1 MRIAALLL
9 ATTALVAAPVRAQ
22 DADAA
27 AGSVDEPA
35 GEEVIVIEAER
46 PRGSVFIDVE
56 PEEVLDARDI
66 QATGATS
73 VAELLQAIE
82 PQTQSNRG
90 RGGGRPI
97 LLVNG
102 RRISGFRELRDLP
115 PEAIERVDILAEDVA
130 LAYGYAADQR
140 VVNFVLRERFLATT
154 VELELEGA
162 TDGGREQGEID
173 LNWLVLRDGTRSTVS
188 FDVEPGGELRE
199 DERDIILQPI
209 DTVEGEIDPRPFRT
223 LIGRSELYRLNGTHQ
238 RPVGDL
244 SATVNLQLQQ
254 TENESLFGPAVGTL
268 SVPGDNPFAPVPG
281 TDSVVLRDLGLDPL
295 GRKTR
300 SRSAGLAAIL
310 NSGPGD
316 WRWSITANGNLSD
329 SETFT
334 DRGPDLVL
342 QQAALDALD
351 PTFDPFGALSA
362 GALEPRNRAI
372 SETRTFGL
380 EGVVS
385 GKLGPANVTWR
396 TNASSVRL
404 MTNDFRDGELS
415 DGELFR
421 RTLGTQLN
429 AELPLLDDDTIGEFS
444 LNANGALS
452 DLSDFGTVS
461 TLGAGLRWQPS
472 RRLNLGV
479 NWTLEEGAPSLNQ
492 LGNPRIAD
500 PATRFFDFVN
510 GESVILTAITGGN
523 PDLLA
528 DNRNVLKLSANWR
541 VPVKGEND
549 NLSINAEFVSTRID
563 DPVASFPAVSEAIE
577 TAFPDRFVRNADG
590 NLILV
595 DLSPVN
601 YLQSRRDTIRWGLNW
616 SKRIPTKPPSAEEI
630 AKFRE
635 RFRQQREERQRE
647 RQAEQQAQ
655 GETSPPAERRE
666 GQQSQGQRAQGGEQ
680 ARQGPPT
687 AEQRRRF
694 QRTVQRRGFRGGRGG
709 RLYASLFHEV
719 TLVDD
724 VTIAEG
730 LPRLDY
736 LDGEPLGRTGGR
748 PRHTLQFR
756 GGYFNNGLGLRLTG
770 DWRSATR
777 VDSGQGEIRFDDYAT
792 FDLRAFVNLTER
804 FDVMADKPWLRGTSI
819 RLGID
824 NIFNAR
830 PQARDADGLIP
841 IVYQPDLLVPEGR
854 TISISIRKI
863 FSPAGPGRGGAGPL
877 G

>member
-1 MRIAALLL
+1 MRHLILLL
-9 ATTALVAAPVRAQ
+9 ATTCLAPLPATAQ
-22 DADAA
+22 DAD
-27 AGSVDEPA
+27 PA
-35 GEEVIVIEAER
+35 DPAVAESEEDAIIIQAER

-73 VAELLQAIE
+73 IAELLEAIE

-140 VVNFVLRERFLATT
+140 VVNFVLRDRFLATT
-154 VELELEGA
+154 VQLEGEAA
-162 TDGGREQGEID
+162 TDGGREQGEFD
-173 LNWLVLRDGTRSTVS
+173 VDWLVLRDNTRTTIS

-209 DTVEGEIDPRPFRT
+209 ETVEGTIDPRPFRT

-254 TENESLFGPAVGTL
+254 TENESLFGPAIGTL
-268 SVPGDNPFAPVPG
+268 EVPGDNPFAPVAG
-281 TDSVVLRDLGLDPL
+281 IDGIVRRDLGLEPL
-295 GRKTR
+295 GRDTTA
-300 SRSAGLAAIL
+300 RSAGLSAIL

-316 WRWSITANGNLSD
+316 WRWSITADGNLSD
-329 SETFT
+329 SVTYT
-334 DRGPDLVL
+334 DRGPDLVAA
-342 QQAALDALD
+342 QAALDSLD
-351 PTFDPFGALSA
+351 PSFDPFGALTAEPLS
-362 GALEPRNRAI
+362 PRNRAE

-380 EGVVS
+380 DGVLS
-385 GKLGPANVTWR
+385 GKVGPTNVTLR
-396 TNASSVRL
+396 TGASSVRL
-404 MTNDFRDGELS
+404 VTNDFRDGELS
-415 DGELFR
+415 DGALFR
-421 RTLGTQLN
+421 RTLSTQLN
-429 AELPLLDDDTIGEFS
+429 LELPVLENSAIGDVA
-444 LNANGALS
+444 LNANGALN
-452 DLSDFGTVS
+452 DLSDFGGVT

-472 RRLNLGV
+472 RRLNLGA
-479 NWTLEEGAPSLNQ
+479 NWTLEEGAPSLQQ

-510 GESVILTAITGGN
+510 GESVLLTSITGGN
-523 PDLLA
+523 PGLQS
-528 DNRNVLKLSANWR
+528 DNREVLKLSANWR

-549 NLSINAEFVSTRID
+549 DLSVSAEYVNTRTD
-563 DPVASFPAVSEAIE
+563 DPVASFPAASEAIE
-577 TAFPDRFVRNADG
+577 AAFPTRFVRDG
-590 NLILV
+590 DGSLVLV

-601 YLQSRRDTIRWGLNW
+601 YLESRRDTLRWGLNW
-616 SKRIPTKPPSAEEI
+616 SKRIPTKPPSAEQI
-630 AKFRE
+630 AQFRE
-635 RFRQQREERQRE
+635 RFRQQREERQRQ
-647 RQAEQQAQ
+647 RQQEQTPASEQQQ
-655 GETSPPAERRE
+655 GDQAE
-666 GQQSQGQRAQGGEQ
+666 GQQRPRGDNE
-680 ARQGPPT
+680 ARQGPPS
-687 AEQRRRF
+687 AQQRQRF
-694 QRTVQRRGFRGGRGG
+694 QRAAQRRGFGGGRGG
-709 RLYASLFHEV
+709 RLYASVFHEV
-719 TLVDD
+719 TLIDD

-730 LPRLDY
+730 LPRLNY

-748 PRHTLQFR
+748 SRHALQFR
-756 GGYFNNGLGLRLTG
+756 GGYFNNGLGLRLSG

-777 VDSGQGEIRFDDYAT
+777 VNSGSGEIRFDDYAT
-792 FDLRAFVNLTER
+792 FDLRAFVNLNER
-804 FDVMADKPWLRGTSI
+804 FDVMADAPWLRGTSL
-819 RLGID
+819 RFGID

-830 PQARDADGLIP
+830 PQTRDENGVIP
-841 IVYQPDLLVPEGR
+841 IVYQPDLLEPEGR

-863 FSPAGPGRGGAGPL
+863 FSPRGPGRGGAGPF

>member
-1 MRIAALLL
+1 MRHLILLL
-9 ATTALVAAPVRAQ
+9 ATTCLAPLPATAQ
-22 DADAA
+22 DAD
-27 AGSVDEPA
+27 PA
-35 GEEVIVIEAER
+35 DPAVAESEEDAIIIEAER
-46 PRGSVFIDVE
+46 PRGSVFLDVE

-73 VAELLQAIE
+73 IAELLEAIE

-140 VVNFVLRERFLATT
+140 VVNFVLRDRFLATT
-154 VELELEGA
+154 VQLEGEAA
-162 TDGGREQGEID
+162 TDGGREQGEFD
-173 LNWLVLRDGTRSTVS
+173 VDWLVLRDNTRTTIS

-209 DTVEGEIDPRPFRT
+209 ETVEGTIDPRPFRT

-254 TENESLFGPAVGTL
+254 TENESLFGPAIGTL
-268 SVPGDNPFAPVPG
+268 EVPGDNPFAPVPG
-281 TDSVVLRDLGLDPL
+281 IDGIVRRDLGLEPL
-295 GRKTR
+295 GRDTTA
-300 SRSAGLAAIL
+300 RSAGLSAIL

-316 WRWSITANGNLSD
+316 WRWSITADGNVSD
-329 SETFT
+329 TVTYT

-342 QQAALDALD
+342 GQAALDALD
-351 PTFDPFGALSA
+351 PDFDPFGALTA
-362 GALEPRNRAI
+362 EPLTPRNRAE

-380 EGVVS
+380 DGVLS
-385 GKLGPANVTWR
+385 GKVGPANVTLR
-396 TNASSVRL
+396 TGASSVRL
-404 MTNDFRDGELS
+404 ITNDFRDGELS
-415 DGELFR
+415 DGALFR
-421 RTLGTQLN
+421 RTLSTQLN
-429 AELPLLDDDTIGEFS
+429 LEMPVLENSAIGDVA
-444 LNANGALS
+444 LNANGALN
-452 DLSDFGTVS
+452 DLSDFGGVT

-472 RRLNLGV
+472 RRLNLGA
-479 NWTLEEGAPSLNQ
+479 NWTLEEGAPSLQQ

-510 GESVILTAITGGN
+510 GESVLLTSITGGN
-523 PDLLA
+523 PGLQS
-528 DNRNVLKLSANWR
+528 DNREVLKLSANWR

-549 NLSINAEFVSTRID
+549 DLSVNAEYVNTRTD
-563 DPVASFPAVSEAIE
+563 DPVASFPAASEAIE
-577 TAFPDRFVRNADG
+577 ATFPTRFVRDG
-590 NLILV
+590 DGSLVLV

-601 YLQSRRDTIRWGLNW
+601 YLESRRDTLRWGLNW
-616 SKRIPTKPPSAEEI
+616 SKRIPTEPPSAEQI
-630 AKFRE
+630 AQFRE
-635 RFRQQREERQRE
+635 RFRRQRE
-647 RQAEQQAQ
+647 GRQRQRQQEQTRAGEQQQ
-655 GETSPPAERRE
+655 GEQPE
-666 GQQSQGQRAQGGEQ
+666 GQQPPRGKGQ
-680 ARQGPPT
+680 ARQGPPS

-694 QRTVQRRGFRGGRGG
+694 QRAAQRRGFGGGRGG
-709 RLYASLFHEV
+709 RLYASVFHEV
-719 TLVDD
+719 TLIDD

-730 LPRLDY
+730 LPRLNY

-748 PRHTLQFR
+748 SRHTLQFR
-756 GGYFNNGLGLRLTG
+756 GGYFNNGLGLRLSG
-770 DWRSATR
+770 DWRSATA
-777 VDSGQGEIRFDDYAT
+777 VDSGSGEIRFDDYAT
-792 FDLRAFVNLTER
+792 FDLRAFVNLNER
-804 FDVMADKPWLRGTSI
+804 FDVMADAPWLRGTSL
-819 RLGID
+819 RFGID

-830 PQARDADGLIP
+830 PQARDENGVIP
-841 IVYQPDLLVPEGR
+841 IVYQPDLLEPEGR

-863 FSPAGPGRGGAGPL
+863 FSPRGPGRGGAGPF